1 MRPCL
6 GGAAAP
12 RLLTGH
18 GLFYQ
23 REFHRGGLGLWS
35 PALESA
41 VLPAARER
49 LGTGSPAW
57 SGQSIQ
63 GGVSRASS
71 LVWEVWILDS

>member
-18 GLFYQ
+18 ELFYQ
-23 REFHRGGLGLWS
+23 REFHRGGQGLWS

-57 SGQSIQ
+57 SGQSFKVVCV
-63 GGVSRASS
+63 GRRALCWS
-71 LVWEVWILDS
+71 LDL